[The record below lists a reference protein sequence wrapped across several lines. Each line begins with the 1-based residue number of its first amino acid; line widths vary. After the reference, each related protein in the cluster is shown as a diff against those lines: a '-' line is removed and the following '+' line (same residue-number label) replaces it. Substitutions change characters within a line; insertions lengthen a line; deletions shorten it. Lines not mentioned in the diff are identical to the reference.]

1 MAENLS
7 VPAEFEK
14 PKPKVVGLNMN
25 LLPPSAFQG
34 KTSPTPDPWKE
45 QTQGE
50 IEKLKQ
56 ENAKLREAQSQLE
69 AKEKERKSFAQ
80 ERQTITVPEVCKYST
95 KKDDFKYVDELINKQ
110 ACEITELKNELRSI
124 KCTHRDEL
132 ADMERQLTIK
142 EREGSH
148 SVASLEMELKAAE
161 DRYDKQVDRLS
172 REHERE
178 TDELQQIV
186 DQLQEELAAVRSGAS
201 NHVDKLTTK
210 YDQLRTESEQT
221 IERLAHNLREK
232 EVLLDKQASQITQL
246 KTYIGETENLP
257 KPSDITRRENESL
270 STKVKAYESQVEKLQ
285 SSVQLLNIRLNST
298 NEILKLQE
306 KDISKSS
313 SEGDNKKSE
322 SLLLTRW
329 REKVFALMVQ
339 QKSTDIVRQNDE
351 NNWNSKLKDLE
362 GQLSSAKN
370 RIEQLGHSLQDK
382 EAQLNMQ
389 TTHAQQLQG
398 ELCGAQQI
406 ALCLDDHV
414 QENVNNASLLQQF
427 AASIG
432 SKFDENME
440 AMTTC
445 MSTLKSYG
453 QRVSFASGRVE
464 MLQGLFA
471 RREAMVRLQN
481 ERGDVPEKD
490 ITESVVHQE
499 SYQNR
504 EECAVLRGELERVTR
519 ERDSLSAQIKKDC
532 NTWDSKIA
540 NIRAEVADEV
550 ETLEQTKTDLESIV
564 QDKNRKLTELS
575 DQLEC
580 CQSDLD
586 FANQSIEEL
595 KATLAKQE
603 MNMNEALEEQK
614 KEVEGH
620 MSDRLA
626 DLDRQLNDAKR
637 EHTKAVVSL
646 RQLERQSGRER
657 DRAKEQLATME
668 EHYTRQIA
676 LLTDRLRATESE
688 RNLMMA
694 TLRQEGLIGKLKS
707 DRLEPVR
714 TDWSITEPVQE
725 HTESEVGE
733 RAVFSHSEMGKMGEA
748 IDVFQTRP
756 DQDSESTEENITSV
770 LDDLKSLT
778 DAVLKDGDSES
789 GSDLDV

>member
-80 ERQTITVPEVCKYST
+80 
-95 KKDDFKYVDELINKQ
+95 
-110 ACEITELKNELRSI
+110 
-124 KCTHRDEL
+124 
-132 ADMERQLTIK
+132 
-142 EREGSH
+142 
-148 SVASLEMELKAAE
+148 
-161 DRYDKQVDRLS
+161 
-172 REHERE
+172 
-178 TDELQQIV
+178 
-186 DQLQEELAAVRSGAS
+186 
-201 NHVDKLTTK
+201 
-210 YDQLRTESEQT
+210 
-221 IERLAHNLREK
+221 
-232 EVLLDKQASQITQL
+232 
-246 KTYIGETENLP
+246 
-257 KPSDITRRENESL
+257 
-270 STKVKAYESQVEKLQ
+270 AYESQVEKLQ

-306 KDISKSS
+306 KDIK
-313 SEGDNKKSE
+313 GDNKKSE

-445 MSTLKSYG
+445 MSTLKSY
-453 QRVSFASGRVE
+453 
-464 MLQGLFA
+464 GLFA